1 MSERKSKSQGSVALM
16 VRNTGC
22 LDTQEVPPACLR
34 MHSHRQRIALPYA
47 LLLRVELAAD
57 EAGCVIIFATHEVR
71 VRGRHLQ
78 ALYTA
83 VSQGQAVQISV
94 GDSGSFSEGD
104 KFLGPLVTDIKI
116 ESTDELDRS
125 RR

>member
-1 MSERKSKSQGSVALM
+1 MSDPKSKTPRGEALTI
-16 VRNTGC
+16 RNPGC
-22 LDTQEVPPACLR
+22 LDMQEVPPVCLR
-34 MHSHRQRIALPYA
+34 LHSHRQRIALPYA
-47 LLLRVELAAD
+47 LLLSVELAAD
-57 EAGCVIIFATHEVR
+57 EVGCVITFATHEVR
-71 VRGRHLQ
+71 VRGRYLQ
-78 ALYTA
+78 TVYTA